1 MENNKPQT
9 GPATPRPAEGK
20 LYLIPS
26 FLGEDN
32 KAIIPD
38 QVKEVVG
45 MLDEFIV
52 ENAKTARRY
61 LRAIGFTKNFDTEV
75 VINEIDKHG
84 ENQVPKLMAGISK
97 GKNIGIISEA
107 GNPCIADPGHEIVR
121 YAHSRNI
128 QVVPL
133 VGPSSILLAL
143 IASGMNGQQFTFHG
157 YLPIQ
162 SADRM
167 KKIRQLEE
175 IARRHN
181 ITQIFMETPF
191 RNDSLL
197 KDALQVLDSDTKL
210 CVACDLTLPS
220 EFISTKK
227 VSDWKKT
234 LPDLHKRY
242 SIFLLGG

>member
-1 MENNKPQT
+1 MEENKQQT
-9 GPATPRPAEGK
+9 QPASSRPADGK

-32 KAIIPD
+32 KSIIPD
-38 QVKEVVG
+38 QVKEMVG
-45 MLDEFIV
+45 TLDEFIV

-84 ENQVPKLMAGISK
+84 ENIAPKLLANISK

-107 GNPCIADPGHEIVR
+107 GNPCIADPGHELVR
-121 YAHSRNI
+121 YAHSRGI

-167 KKIRQLEE
+167 KKLRQLEE

-191 RNDSLL
+191 RNDSLVR
-197 KDALQVLDSDTKL
+197 DALQVLDGDTKL
-210 CVACDLTLPS
+210 CVACDLTLPTES
-220 EFISTKK
+220 ISTKK
-227 VSDWKKT
+227 VSDWKKQV
-234 LPDLHKRY
+234 PDLHKRY

>member
-1 MENNKPQT
+1 MEENKTPT
-9 GPATPRPAEGK
+9 IPATTRPAEGK

-38 QVKEVVG
+38 QVKEMV
-45 MLDEFIV
+45 MQLDEFIV

-61 LRAIGFTKNFDTEV
+61 LRAIGFTKNFDTDV

-107 GNPCIADPGHEIVR
+107 GNPCIADPGYEMVR

-143 IASGMNGQQFTFHG
+143 IASGMNGQQFAFHG

-162 SADRM
+162 SADRI
-167 KKIRQLEE
+167 KKLRQLEE
-175 IARRHN
+175 VARRHN

-191 RNDSLL
+191 RNNSIL
-197 KDALQVLDSDTKL
+197 KDTFQVLDGDTKF
-210 CVACDLTLPS
+210 CIACDLTLPT

-227 VSDWKKT
+227 VSDWKK
-234 LPDLHKRY
+234 LVPDIHKRY
-242 SIFLLGG
+242 SIFLIGG